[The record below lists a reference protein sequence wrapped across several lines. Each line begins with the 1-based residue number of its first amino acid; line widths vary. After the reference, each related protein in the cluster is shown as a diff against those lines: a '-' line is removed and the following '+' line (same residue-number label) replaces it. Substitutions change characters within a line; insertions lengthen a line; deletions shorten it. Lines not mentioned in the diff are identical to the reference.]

1 MDLRGLNQP
10 EEEYTAQHPGE
21 SRISDERDRDIKREG
36 GSPKLA
42 DATATGMGVRPFA
55 ALVFDFHHIA
65 PSPIASII
73 QRKWAG

>member
-36 GSPKLA
+36 GSPKVA
-42 DATATGMGVRPFA
+42 DATAAGMGVRPFA
-55 ALVFDFHHIA
+55 LWFSISTILPPHQ
-65 PSPIASII
+65 SPL
-73 QRKWAG
+73 